1 MSKSNWGSGET
12 KYFFELS
19 PDKVLDAV
27 ESIGVRAT
35 GRLFQLNSMENR
47 VYEVEIETSE
57 STSKS
62 KWDSRKIIKFY
73 RPGRWSLEQIK
84 DEHTYLNDL
93 RNEEIPVAN
102 PEKFEDGSTVK
113 KLRDLDI
120 YCSVFPRIGGRSPDE
135 LNFESYETIGR
146 ILARMHNVGEKQPAK
161 SRLTLDS
168 TSFGSEN
175 LKFIIDNGLLPTELR
190 HEYVKTFE
198 KILELSEPH
207 LKKLAYQR
215 IHGDAHLGNLLSV
228 DESFFFVDFDD
239 MLMGPTVQDLWLI
252 IPGIDAESRQFRE
265 ALLEGYTS
273 LRNFNRS
280 DLKLTETLRAMRLVH
295 FSAWIG
301 KRFDDPYFKKTF
313 SDYGSWGYWNSQLAD
328 LTDQLK
334 LVKDS
339 LQGSPGEIG

>member
-93 RNEEIPVAN
+93 KNEEIPVAN

-135 LNFESYETIGR
+135 LNFEGYETIGR

-198 KILELSEPH
+198 KILELSEPP

-228 DESFFFVDFDD
+228 DESFFRG
-239 MLMGPTVQDLWLI
+239 L
-252 IPGIDAESRQFRE
+252 
-265 ALLEGYTS
+265 
-273 LRNFNRS
+273 
-280 DLKLTETLRAMRLVH
+280 
-295 FSAWIG
+295 
-301 KRFDDPYFKKTF
+301 
-313 SDYGSWGYWNSQLAD
+313 
-328 LTDQLK
+328 
-334 LVKDS
+334 
-339 LQGSPGEIG
+339 